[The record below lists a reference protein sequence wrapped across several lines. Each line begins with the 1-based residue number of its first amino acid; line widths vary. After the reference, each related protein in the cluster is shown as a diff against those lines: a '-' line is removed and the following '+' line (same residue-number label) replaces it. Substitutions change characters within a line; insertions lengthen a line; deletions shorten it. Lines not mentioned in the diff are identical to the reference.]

1 MICTYR
7 NRPDTRTYL
16 TENFTNDSANHV
28 TKHYNF
34 MRSREILVSGH
45 RLIRDLS
52 TCTQLTVR
60 GFLYCG

>member
-1 MICTYR
+1 MIYTYM

-16 TENFTNDSANHV
+16 AENDSANHV

-52 TCTQLTVR
+52 TCTQLSVR

>member
-1 MICTYR
+1 MYIYEQ
-7 NRPDTRTYL
+7 TRHTDVL
-16 TENFTNDSANHV
+16 VLIPENFTNDSANHG

-52 TCTQLTVR
+52 TCT
-60 GFLYCG
+60 